1 MYCDPSNLVIISDLA
16 EFNIASFACTVF
28 RQVHT
33 CNSALSTFYKALDLQ
48 WSHKL
53 VLECIGQES
62 HETAMLQEGDGKER
76 GLAKNIQQ
84 AQQRVHEALLDN
96 LNSKAALDALL
107 DLVKDTNKYL
117 ADRQGNTQGQYID
130 QCSFV
135 HLRASK
141 R

>member
-1 MYCDPSNLVIISDLA
+1 MNTY
-16 EFNIASFACTVF
+16 
-28 RQVHT
+28 
-33 CNSALSTFYKALDLQ
+33 NSAVNTLHKALGLQ
-48 WSHKL
+48 RTHDL
-53 VLECIGQES
+53 VLKCVGQES
-62 HETAMLQEGDGKER
+62 HAVAMLQEGDGNER

-117 ADRQGNTQGQYID
+117 ADRQSNTQGQYFN

-141 R
+141 CLVKAVLII